1 MSYPEPRYRG
11 STGELS
17 AALRP
22 VDEAPD
28 LQLGTAV
35 NISYLANGASTGGQ
49 FGLYRWD
56 SGPQSG
62 GAAPHFHRT
71 MSESFFVI
79 SGRIELYDGKQ
90 WVDTRPGDFGYVPEG
105 GVHGFRNVSDEPA
118 SMLIL
123 FVPGAPRE
131 GYFEAIAERVAGR
144 HFTAEEWTA
153 LCERHDNY
161 FVD

>member
-1 MSYPEPRYRG
+1 MSYPEPRYG
-11 STGELS
+11 GTSGELS
-17 AALRP
+17 AVIRP
-22 VDEAPD
+22 GDREPD
-28 LQLGTAV
+28 LRLGEAV
-35 NISYLANGASTGGQ
+35 RIGYLANGASTGRQ

-56 SGPQSG
+56 SGPRSF

-79 SGRIELYDGKQ
+79 SGNIELYDGKE
-90 WVDTRPGDFGYVPEG
+90 WVATSPGDFGYVPEG
-105 GVHGFRNVSDEPA
+105 GIHGFRNDSDEPA

-144 HFTAEEWTA
+144 HFTDEEWIA

-161 FVD
+161 FV

>member
-1 MSYPEPRYRG
+1 MSYPEPRYAG
-11 STGELS
+11 SAGELS
-17 AALRP
+17 AVLRP

-28 LQLGTAV
+28 LQLGAAV